1 MVSKLY
7 LIIKKIG
14 WWWCMPSGGRGKWD
28 LYEFEASL
36 VYKMSSRTTRAIQ
49 KNLVSKTNEQNQ
61 LGART

>member
-1 MVSKLY
+1 
-7 LIIKKIG
+7 
-14 WWWCMPSGGRGKWD
+14 MPSGGRGKWD